1 MNKRYQLEVSRVRN
15 ASRHDL
21 VNYNGIIMGVFVLGR
36 RFFTNVF
43 LCVRFNV
50 QSTIVPE
57 IWTPNIKTFPRPSFL
72 FITTQT
78 TTIYYIHLLRWWRTG
93 SSEK

>member
-21 VNYNGIIMGVFVLGR
+21 VNYECDNYGGVCSRSPLLYKC
-36 RFFTNVF
+36 F